1 MHLYRPMLF
10 TATQRAELV
19 DELQRA
25 GLPLNVVPESRS
37 AVDGGVPPDRRSIA
51 ERVRAALVAAG
62 HELERSA
69 LT

>member
-19 DELQRA
+19 DELHRA
-25 GLPLNVVPESRS
+25 GLPLNAVPESRS
-37 AVDGGVPPDRRSIA
+37 EVGGGVPTDRRSIA
-51 ERVRAALVAAG
+51 VRVRAALAAAG
-62 HELERSA
+62 HEIERSA

>member
-1 MHLYRPMLF
+1 MLF

-19 DELQRA
+19 DELHRA
-25 GLPLNVVPESRS
+25 GLPLNVVPESRF
-37 AVDGGVPPDRRSIA
+37 AVGGVVPPDRRSIA

-62 HELERSA
+62 YEIERSA